1 MRDRYLTNGKKA
13 CNSNNYFYLILT
25 NKNVRIF
32 IVMPSDEHSESTRS
46 RYDSCDPKYLRDLRL
61 AAGMELEVLAR
72 TACLS
77 VAQVRALESD
87 AGGDFFYSHTI
98 RRQAYKRVLMILGA
112 EPPTVDVPE
121 SLRDAHQV
129 AEAHLNTLD
138 QIVAMSH
145 QPPMNFTLADRARDM
160 LTGLVA
166 HKQFLGALSL
176 LVAAVAL
183 FVLYGP
189 MNGTSSLM
197 TAVATPATT
206 ETVVPVAQPAASAN
220 VAPAI
225 SEAAST
231 PVVVAS
237 APVAMASVPVAVAAK
252 PVLPLSCAY
261 SPDTLPQ
268 LSPFVARKEGGY
280 VYVVSAANV
289 ELCVV
294 DGNKQATL
302 LQLKAGENR
311 TVSGPAPWQ
320 LSSAQLKQLQIYF
333 QGGRVTLPDEA
344 IQRFKLVE
352 LPVSR

>member
-1 MRDRYLTNGKKA
+1 
-13 CNSNNYFYLILT
+13 
-25 NKNVRIF
+25 
-32 IVMPSDEHSESTRS
+32 MPSDEHSESTRS

-166 HKQFLGALSL
+166 HKQLLGALSL

-189 MNGTSSLM
+189 MNGKSSLI

-206 ETVVPVAQPAASAN
+206 ETVVPVVQPVGSAD
-220 VAPAI
+220 VAPVI
-225 SEAAST
+225 SEAASA

-237 APVAMASVPVAVAAK
+237 APVAMASVPVAPTPAASAAVAVAAK
-252 PVLPLSCAY
+252 PVLPASCAY
-261 SPDTLPQ
+261 AADTLPQ

-352 LPVSR
+352 LPVGR

>member
-1 MRDRYLTNGKKA
+1 
-13 CNSNNYFYLILT
+13 
-25 NKNVRIF
+25 
-32 IVMPSDEHSESTRS
+32 MPSNEHSESTRS

-61 AAGMELEVLAR
+61 AAGIELEVLAR

-87 AGGDFFYSHTI
+87 AGGDFFYSNTI

-112 EPPTVDVPE
+112 EPPTVEVPGA
-121 SLRDAHQV
+121 LRDAHQV
-129 AEAHLNTLD
+129 AQAHLNTLD

-145 QPPMNFTLADRARDM
+145 QPPMNFTLTDRARDV
-160 LTGLVA
+160 LTGLGA
-166 HKQFLGALSL
+166 HKQLLGALSL
-176 LVAAVAL
+176 LVAAVVL

-189 MNGTSSLM
+189 MNGASSS
-197 TAVATPATT
+197 TTVVATPATSQP
-206 ETVVPVAQPAASAN
+206 VVAVAQPVASADVAPASFVAASA
-220 VAPAI
+220 
-225 SEAAST
+225 

-237 APVAMASVPVAVAAK
+237 APATVASVPATPAAVVASAQVPAR
-252 PVLPLSCAY
+252 PVPASCAY
-261 SPDTLPQ
+261 SADTLPQ
-268 LSPFVARKEGGY
+268 LTPFVARKEGGY
-280 VYVVSAANV
+280 VYVVSSANV

-302 LQLKAGENR
+302 LQFKAGESR

-320 LSSAQLKQLQIYF
+320 VSSAQLKLLQIYF